1 MTMERDSAQETEN
14 SVGVLEDSATKRLW
28 GEDAD
33 REAAK
38 QLGLDDT
45 HTIVMMSTEIDYLDD
60 VREAV
65 QEFEESGLCSPEEVV
80 DAIEGKIVH
89 IPLPHGMVLVA
100 MAPLGVFE
108 PRTYGLV
115 TLTEKTGDDSA
126 PN

>member
-1 MTMERDSAQETEN
+1 MTTEN
-14 SVGVLEDSATKRLW
+14 ISSQKIASSGGESANTVPTRVW
-28 GEDAD
+28 GESAD

-65 QEFEESGLCSPEEVV
+65 REFEDVGLCSPDEVV
-80 DAIEGKIVH
+80 DAIEEKIVH
-89 IPLPHGMVLVA
+89 IPLPRGMVLVA

-115 TLTEKTGDDSA
+115 TLAEKTGGDAA
-126 PN
+126 PE

>member
-1 MTMERDSAQETEN
+1 MTTGNIGTQEEG
-14 SVGVLEDSATKRLW
+14 SSGGVLEDSATKRLW

-33 REAAK
+33 RDAAK

-45 HTIVMMSTEIDYLDD
+45 YTIVMMSTEIDYLDD
-60 VREAV
+60 VREVV
-65 QEFEESGLCSPEEVV
+65 QEFEEAGLCSPEEVV
-80 DAIEGKIVH
+80 DAIEEKIVH
-89 IPLPHGMVLVA
+89 IPLPRGMVLVA

-115 TLTEKTGDDSA
+115 TLTDKTGDSSA

>member
-1 MTMERDSAQETEN
+1 MTMEHDRVQETGN
-14 SVGVLEDSATKRLW
+14 PGGALEDPATRRAW

-33 REAAK
+33 RQAAK

-45 HTIVMMSTEIDYLDD
+45 YTIVMMSTEIDYMDD
-60 VREAV
+60 IREAT
-65 QEFEESGLCSPEEVV
+65 QEFEDVGLCSPEEVI
-80 DAIEGKIVH
+80 DAIEEKIVH
-89 IPLPHGMVLVA
+89 VPLPRGMVLVA

-115 TLTEKTGDDSA
+115 TLTEKTGDGSA

>member
-1 MTMERDSAQETEN
+1 MTMEHESALET
-14 SVGVLEDSATKRLW
+14 VTAGGVLEDSATKRLW
-28 GEDAD
+28 GENAD

-80 DAIEGKIVH
+80 DAIEEKIVH
-89 IPLPHGMVLVA
+89 IPLPRGMVLVA

-115 TLTEKTGDDSA
+115 TLADKTGDGSA